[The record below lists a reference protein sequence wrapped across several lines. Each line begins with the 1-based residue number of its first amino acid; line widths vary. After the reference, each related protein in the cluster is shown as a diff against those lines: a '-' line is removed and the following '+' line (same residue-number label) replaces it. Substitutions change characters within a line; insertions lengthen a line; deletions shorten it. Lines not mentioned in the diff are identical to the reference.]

1 MQLIIDRIEDGIA
14 TAVLEDERTVPLDAL
29 LIEALG
35 AVEGDVLELRRDKKA
50 TRERKRRV
58 AALADELFID

>member
-29 LIEALG
+29 LIEALC
-35 AVEGDVLELRRDKKA
+35 AIEGDVLELRRDKKA